1 MVELN
6 YKKIGTGSKIMILM
20 HEWMGDHTNFDTC
33 IPFLNATDFT
43 YIFVDFRGYGLSKDI
58 QGEFTF
64 EEMVSDIKNL
74 VSKLGLEEF
83 YLLGHSMSS
92 LIAQKL
98 AMDLKNQIKELFL
111 ITPILPTGI
120 KMNEDAKQKL
130 LDNVRNE
137 NNVIENVVNQA
148 SKRYNDT
155 WRNYRINL
163 AQTCSTLEAKVS
175 YMNMYLST
183 DFSEEI
189 KGLDTKITVITG
201 KHDLPAFHKNSLEK
215 RFINYYPNISFI
227 ECMEAGHYPMI
238 ECPVFFSSAID
249 R

>member
-6 YKKIGTGSKIMILM
+6 YKKVGTGSKTMILM
-20 HEWMGDHTNFDTC
+20 HEWMGDHTNYHTC
-33 IPFLNATDFT
+33 IPFLNTSAFT

-120 KMNEDAKQKL
+120 KMKEASKQKL
-130 LDNVRNE
+130 LDDVKNQ

-148 SKRYNDT
+148 SKRYNNT

-163 AQTCSTLEAKVS
+163 AHSCSTLEAKVS
-175 YMNMYLST
+175 YMNMYLSN

-215 RFINYYPNISFI
+215 RFMNYYTNISFI
-227 ECMEAGHYPMI
+227 ECMESGHYPMI
-238 ECPVFFSSAID
+238 ECPVFFSTAID
-249 R
+249 K